1 MKRTILF
8 YVALSLL
15 AVLTVS
21 CGSNSLNTIVLTAP
35 QTELVGEGGTLQLTA
50 TGNYSYGP
58 SDNLTDK
65 VTYTI
70 TADGTDI
77 NQVALPAPP
86 SNITINSTGLLTAV
100 DPFVCT
106 FMPGNSTGTTV
117 TSWVLTGS
125 YKVVATYKGI
135 TSQPFYVG
143 MASAAGDPS
152 APANGQCG
160 PSTK

>member
-1 MKRTILF
+1 
-8 YVALSLL
+8 
-15 AVLTVS
+15 
-21 CGSNSLNTIVLTAP
+21 
-35 QTELVGEGGTLQLTA
+35 VGEGGTLQLTA

-58 SDNLTDK
+58 TDNLTDK

-70 TADGTDI
+70 TADGEDI
-77 NQVALPAPP
+77 AGQTLPTPP
-86 SNITINSTGLLTAV
+86 SSITINSDGLLTAV

-106 FMPGNSTGTTV
+106 YEPGNTTGSTV

-143 MASAAGDPS
+143 MASAAGISS

-160 PSTK
+160 PTS